1 MEMSGWGEWR
11 RESCE
16 QRGRSPAGPLS
27 DDPQAREV
35 ELLRGRCRGGAQTL
49 GERRPAW
56 GSETV

>member
-49 GERRPAW
+49 
-56 GSETV
+56 